1 MRILTRENRKKV
13 KLTIAFFSKFS
24 IIGRQASL
32 AQLVVHFTRNEGVA
46 GSSPAGSS
54 MEKAA
59 EALKIKE
66 NAAFQLKKL

>member
-1 MRILTRENRKKV
+1 M

-59 EALKIKE
+59 EALKNQGKCRFLMFR
-66 NAAFQLKKL
+66 NLL